1 MQGLA
6 RPSDRRPP
14 LPRPLTPFVGRER
27 ELADLRR
34 LLADPD
40 CRLLTLVG
48 PGGFGKTRLA
58 LQAAAQVAGSEHE
71 PCFVDLPAVRAP
83 GRLAQAIADALGLPL
98 AGAAPPSAQLISH
111 LREKRC
117 LLVLDNFEHL
127 LDLDAAPAEAIAF
140 LGDLLEAAPGVK
152 ALVTSRE
159 ALNLLGE
166 WRYPV
171 GGLSI
176 PPAGPAPAPV
186 ETYGAVQLFVQAARR
201 VSPDFSPADEADGI
215 ARLCRM
221 VEGMPLALEL
231 AAAWTRTLTCAAIA
245 DEIAGGA
252 ELLHANLRNLPE
264 HHRSVQAIF
273 RQTWERLTAE
283 EQTVFARLAV
293 FRAGFEVAA
302 ALPVAGATL
311 PILGALLDKA
321 LLQRDADGRY
331 SLHELL
337 RQFAEARLAETPD
350 LAAET
355 RARHADYY
363 ADYLKG
369 WQADMQGGQ
378 QAAAIRHIAAN
389 LDNIRAA
396 WGWLVENADLDGLQK
411 AAYALHYYF
420 QFQSR
425 YREGAETFAQAA
437 RSLAARHPPGPV
449 LAEALV
455 YQGWFCIRLG
465 QFATARTVL
474 EQSRSI
480 LESLDLPAPAGT
492 GRDPVNALGLLAV
505 VVGDYDE
512 ARRLGEAARRTH
524 AANDDAGNLMDAHY
538 VLTSAALA
546 QGEYNA
552 ARRHAQQAYALSQSL
567 NDRWMMAYIL
577 NDLGSVARALGDYAQ
592 AREHFQ
598 ASYDLRLA
606 FNDPEG
612 MAVALSHLGRVARLQ
627 NDYAGARTLYTR
639 SCALY
644 RDLNDRGGLA
654 SALLGMGEA
663 AMQTGDWE
671 AARDALRQA
680 LQIAVEIE
688 WRPFALT
695 CLVAAA
701 ELWRR
706 TGDLEQAVPVLTLA
720 ARHPGAD
727 RETREAAAAGLVDLM
742 EALPPERFAAA
753 QAQAAPEPDQR
764 LAPIAQAVLA
774 MLATPRPAAAPPPT
788 PARRPGPALA
798 EPITERELEV
808 LRLVAQG
815 LKNQE
820 IADRLVI
827 TRGTVRVHINNLYRK
842 LDVNNRVQA
851 VGRARA
857 LGLL

>member
-6 RPSDRRPP
+6 QPSDRRPL

-27 ELADLRR
+27 ELADLRH

-58 LQAAAQVAGSEHE
+58 LQAAAQVDGLEHE
-71 PCFVDLPAVRAP
+71 PCFVALQAVRAP
-83 GRLAQAIADALGLPL
+83 GLLAQAIADALGLPL
-98 AGAAPPSAQLISH
+98 SGAAPPSAQLIGH

-140 LGDLLEAAPGVK
+140 LGDLMEAAPGVK

-171 GGLSI
+171 GGLSF
-176 PPAGPAPAPV
+176 PPASPAPTPV

-201 VSPDFSPADEADGI
+201 VSPGFSLADEVDGI
-215 ARLCRM
+215 TRLCRL

-283 EQTVFARLAV
+283 EQAVFARLAV

-337 RQFAEARLAETPD
+337 RQFAEARLSETPD
-350 LAAET
+350 LAAEA
-355 RARHADYY
+355 RARHAGYY
-363 ADYLKG
+363 ANYLKG
-369 WQADMQGGQ
+369 WQADLQGGQ
-378 QAAAIRHIAAN
+378 QAVAIRHIATN

-396 WGWLVENADLDGLQK
+396 WQWLVEAAEVGGLQK
-411 AAYALHYYF
+411 AAYSLHYYY

-425 YREGAETFAQAA
+425 YQEGADAFAQAA

-465 QFATARTVL
+465 QFAAARTVL

-480 LESLDLPAPAGT
+480 LDSLNLPAPAGA
-492 GRDPVNALGLLAV
+492 GRDPVNALGILAV
-505 VVGDYDE
+505 IVGDYDE
-512 ARRLGEAARRTH
+512 ARRLGEVARRTH
-524 AANDDAGNLMDAHY
+524 TANDDLGNLMDAHY
-538 VLTSAALA
+538 VLASAALA
-546 QGEYNA
+546 QGEYKA
-552 ARRHAQQAYALSQSL
+552 AQRHAQQAYALSQSL

-577 NDLGSVARALGDYAQ
+577 NDLGRVARALGDYVQ
-592 AREHFQ
+592 ARGHFQ

-612 MAVALSHLGRVARLQ
+612 MAVALSHLGRVAWLE
-627 NDYAGARTLYTR
+627 NNYAEARALYTR

-663 AMQTGDWE
+663 ARQTGDWE

-688 WRPFALT
+688 WRPFTLT
-695 CLVAAA
+695 CLVAVAD
-701 ELWRR
+701 LWRR

-742 EALPPERFAAA
+742 EALPPERFEAI
-753 QAQAAPEPDQR
+753 QAGAEPGQAGGLEHMIQ
-764 LAPIAQAVLA
+764 IVLA
-774 MLATPRPAAAPPPT
+774 ALATPLAPAAPQPPP
-788 PARRPGPALA
+788 PAARPALA

-808 LRLVAQG
+808 LRLVAEG

-851 VGRARA
+851 VSRARA
-857 LGLL
+857 LDLL

>member
-6 RPSDRRPP
+6 RPSHRRPP

-27 ELADLRR
+27 ELADLGR

-58 LQAAAQVAGSEHE
+58 LQAAAQVDGLEPE
-71 PCFVDLPAVRAP
+71 PCFVDLQAVRAP
-83 GRLAQAIADALGLPL
+83 GLLAQAIADALDLPL
-98 AGAAPPSAQLISH
+98 SGAAPPSAQLIGH

-127 LDLDAAPAEAIAF
+127 LDLDAATAEAAAF
-140 LGDLLEAAPGVK
+140 LSDLLQAAHGVK
-152 ALVTSRE
+152 LLVTSRE

-171 GGLSI
+171 GGLSF
-176 PPAGPAPAPV
+176 PRAGSAPAPT

-201 VSPDFSPADEADGI
+201 VRPDFSPADEAAGI
-215 ARLCRM
+215 TRLCQL
-221 VEGMPLALEL
+221 VQGMPLALEL
-231 AAAWTRTLTCAAIA
+231 AAAWTRTLACAAIA

-283 EQTVFARLAV
+283 EQAVFARLAV

-311 PILGALLDKA
+311 PALGALLDKA
-321 LLQRDADGRY
+321 LIQRDADGRY

-350 LAAET
+350 LAAEAH
-355 RARHADYY
+355 ARHAGYY

-378 QAAAIRHIAAN
+378 QAVAIRHIAAN

-396 WGWLVENADLDGLQK
+396 WQWLVEAAEVGGLQK
-411 AAYALHYYF
+411 AAYSLHYYF

-425 YREGAETFAQAA
+425 YQEGADAFAQAA
-437 RSLAARHPPGPV
+437 RSLAARHPPGPA

-465 QFATARTVL
+465 HFAAARTVL

-480 LESLDLPAPAGT
+480 LESLNLPAPTGA
-492 GRDPVNALGLLAV
+492 GRDPVNALGILAV

-524 AANDDAGNLMDAHY
+524 AANDDPGNLMDAHY

-546 QGEYNA
+546 QGEYEA

-567 NDRWMMAYIL
+567 NDHWMMAYIL

-592 AREHFQ
+592 ARGHFQ

-627 NDYAGARTLYTR
+627 NDYAAARELYTR

-654 SALLGMGEA
+654 SALLGIGEA
-663 AMQTGDWE
+663 AVQTDDWE

-701 ELWRR
+701 DLWRR
-706 TGDLEQAVPVLTLA
+706 TGDLEQAVPALTLA
-720 ARHPGAD
+720 ARHPGTD

-742 EALPPERFAAA
+742 EALPPERFEAA
-753 QAQAAPEPDQR
+753 QAGTGPGQADGLERMVQVVLAALAKPLAPAAPQ
-764 LAPIAQAVLA
+764 
-774 MLATPRPAAAPPPT
+774 PPPV
-788 PARRPGPALA
+788 ARPALA

-808 LRLVAQG
+808 LRLVAEG

-827 TRGTVRVHINNLYRK
+827 TRGTVRVHVNNLYRK